1 MNGLA
6 RPSLYGSYH
15 AVVPVGRAPAKRAL
29 TDVVGPVC
37 ESGDFL
43 AKDRRLPLYRS
54 GDLLAVMSAGA
65 YGFSMSSNYNSRPRI
80 PEILVRDDRWYVIR
94 KRESCED
101 LVRGEEI
108 PDFLNT

>member
-1 MNGLA
+1 M
-6 RPSLYGSYH
+6 
-15 AVVPVGRAPAKRAL
+15 PVIERGELMAL
-29 TDVVGPVC
+29 
-37 ESGDFL
+37 
-43 AKDRRLPLYRS
+43 
-54 GDLLAVMSAGA
+54 MSAGA

-94 KRESCED
+94 KRETYED